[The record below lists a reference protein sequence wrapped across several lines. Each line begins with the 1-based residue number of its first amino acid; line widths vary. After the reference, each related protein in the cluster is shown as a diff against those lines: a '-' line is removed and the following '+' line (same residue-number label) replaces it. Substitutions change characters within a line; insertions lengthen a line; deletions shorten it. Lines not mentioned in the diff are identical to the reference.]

1 MRLKEVE
8 TFWIFH
14 IIFKT
19 IMFYSEEL
27 VQSFIDNDKNLV
39 DHFNELQ
46 NKEGNE
52 KYWAEHSF
60 KGLLESIIQ
69 ESIKEEIGLVSSFYP
84 SNVKEL
90 LPSLKRLFTWK
101 ESYSVEVEEEI
112 IHSYSFQ
119 HECESKEDMIAHIID
134 YKEIPEEA
142 GDNNWE
148 DIQSGIERGEETSQT
163 VSVKVSDIRLQKNP
177 LPPLPQEQIESMRDS
192 LKRVGDLSDSQAD
205 QLVEVVLNH
214 IYASEAKWERNQA
227 EAEAAVAV

>member
-1 MRLKEVE
+1 MYHSAK
-8 TFWIFH
+8 
-14 IIFKT
+14 
-19 IMFYSEEL
+19 L

-52 KYWAEHSF
+52 KYWANKNF
-60 KGLLESIIQ
+60 KGFLESIIE
-69 ESIKEEIGLVSSFYP
+69 ESIKEEIEVVSSFYP
-84 SNVKEL
+84 SNAKEL

-112 IHSYSFQ
+112 IHSYSYQ

-142 GDNNWE
+142 GDNDWE
-148 DIQSGIERGEETSQT
+148 EHQSSIERGEETSQT
-163 VSVKVSDIRLQKNP
+163 IRVSISDLALQKNP

-205 QLVEVVLNH
+205 QAVDIVLTH
-214 IYASEAKWERNQA
+214 IYASEAKWERDQA

>member
-1 MRLKEVE
+1 MYHSAK
-8 TFWIFH
+8 
-14 IIFKT
+14 
-19 IMFYSEEL
+19 L

-52 KYWAEHSF
+52 KYWVNKNF
-60 KGLLESIIQ
+60 KGFLESIIE
-69 ESIKEEIGLVSSFYP
+69 ESIKEEIEVVSSFYP
-84 SNVKEL
+84 SNAKEL

-112 IHSYSFQ
+112 IHSYKYH

-142 GDNNWE
+142 GENYWE
-148 DIQSGIERGEETSQT
+148 EHQSSIERGEETSQT
-163 VSVKVSDIRLQKNP
+163 IRVSISDLALQKNP

-205 QLVEVVLNH
+205 QAVEVVLTH
-214 IYASEAKWERNQA
+214 IYASEAKWERDQA

>member
-1 MRLKEVE
+1 MLYTAE
-8 TFWIFH
+8 I
-14 IIFKT
+14 
-19 IMFYSEEL
+19 
-27 VQSFIDNDKNLV
+27 VQSFIDNDQNLV

-52 KYWAEHSF
+52 KYWAQRGF
-60 KGLLESIIQ
+60 MGFVESII
-69 ESIKEEIGLVSSFYP
+69 EETISEEIGRDFFFYP
-84 SNVKEL
+84 SNTKEL

-112 IHSYSFQ
+112 IHSYKYH

-134 YKEIPEEA
+134 RKEIPEEV

-148 DIQSGIERGEETSQT
+148 DIRYSIDRGEEHSRS
-163 VSVKVSDIRLQKNP
+163 VSVEISNLALQKNP
-177 LPPLPQEQIESMRDS
+177 LPPLSQEKIESMRDS

-205 QLVEVVLNH
+205 QLVEVVLNS
-214 IYASEAKWERNQA
+214 IYESEAKWERDQA

>member
-1 MRLKEVE
+1 MLYTAE
-8 TFWIFH
+8 I
-14 IIFKT
+14 
-19 IMFYSEEL
+19 
-27 VQSFIDNDKNLV
+27 VQSFIDNDQNLV

-52 KYWAEHSF
+52 KYWAQRDF
-60 KGLLESIIQ
+60 RGFVESIIQ
-69 ESIKEEIGLVSSFYP
+69 ESISEEIGEDFFYYP
-84 SNVKEL
+84 SNTKEL

-112 IHSYSFQ
+112 IHSYSYQ

-142 GDNNWE
+142 GDNYWE
-148 DIQSGIERGEETSQT
+148 EHQSSIERGEETSQT
-163 VSVKVSDIRLQKNP
+163 IRVSISDLALQKNP

-205 QLVEVVLNH
+205 QAVEVVLTH
-214 IYASEAKWERNQA
+214 IYASEAKWERDQA